1 MSSDIGHP
9 KFIDSFQFMSS
20 SLENLV
26 DSLKDDSCSNF
37 PSMKSVSNEDTKLL
51 CRNDFYP

>member
-1 MSSDIGHP
+1 
-9 KFIDSFQFMSS
+9 MSS

-26 DSLKDDSCSNF
+26 DNLKDDSCSNF
-37 PSMKSVSNEDTKLL
+37 PSMKSVFNEDTKLL